1 MTSARIKGHGIAGG
15 LFVLLFLALLAV
27 RLDVFPGALL
37 PGSGPAASS
46 AGPSRADEDRWMA
59 VYQDGRKIG
68 YSHRRMQRV
77 PRGYRFEESGLLRIN
92 TMGVVQDIRM
102 KTTGDLNPDGTLS
115 AFRFDLQS
123 SLFSFVVRGEVRGRD
138 AIVYQG
144 PPSAEKQI
152 RIALREPPHLSNSL
166 YEALRG
172 KALATG
178 QEMTLNVFDP
188 ALMAER
194 PVRITVLE
202 RETIQIMGRPHAA
215 RKVEV
220 DFMGARQAAWLGE
233 DGGVLREQGLLG
245 MTVEQVT
252 KDRALDGLT
261 LAASADLTDAAS
273 IPSRVRLDAPET
285 LAHMTVRLANVR
297 PESLLLDGG
306 RQRYEQGRLTV
317 VREAMPAARTTRD
330 ALPAEMRPFLQ
341 ATPFIQSDHP
351 EIRARAARIV
361 SPGDGDAV
369 KARKL
374 VNWVYRNVEKRP
386 VLSVPNALET
396 LTHRVGDCNEHA
408 VLLAA
413 LARAA
418 GIPAQ
423 IEAGLVYL
431 RGRFYYHAWNVL
443 YVDGWVTA
451 DATMGQMPADVTH
464 IRLVR
469 GEADRQIDLAGIIGD
484 IRLEIVDTGK

>member
-1 MTSARIKGHGIAGG
+1 MTSAKIKGHWIAGG
-15 LFVLLFLALLAV
+15 LLVLLFLALLAV
-27 RLDVFPGALL
+27 RLDVLPGFRL

-46 AGPSRADEDRWMA
+46 AARTRADEDRWMA
-59 VYQDGRKIG
+59 VYQNGRKIG

-77 PRGYRFEESGLLRIN
+77 PRGYRFEESGLLRVN

-115 AFRFDLQS
+115 AFRFDLHS
-123 SLFSFVVRGEVRGRD
+123 SLFSFVVRGEVRGRE
-138 AIVYQG
+138 AVVHHG
-144 PPSAEKQI
+144 PPAAEKQV
-152 RIALREPPHLSNSL
+152 RIALREAPHLSNGL

-172 KALATG
+172 RALATG

-188 ALMAER
+188 ASMAER
-194 PVRITVLE
+194 PVRVTVLE
-202 RETIQIMGRPHAA
+202 RETIRVMGRSQAA
-215 RKVEV
+215 RKIAV
-220 DFMGARQAAWLGE
+220 DFMGARQVAWLGE

-261 LAASADLTDAAS
+261 LTASADLTDAAS
-273 IPSRVRLDAPET
+273 IPSRVVLDAPEA
-285 LAHMTVRLANVR
+285 LARMTVRLVNVR
-297 PESLLLDGG
+297 PGSLSLDGG
-306 RQRYEQGRLTV
+306 RQRYEQGRLTIT
-317 VREAMPAARTTRD
+317 REAMPARTTRE
-330 ALPAEMRPFLQ
+330 ALTADIRPFLA
-341 ATPFIQSDHP
+341 ATPLIQSDHP

-361 SPGDGDAV
+361 SPGDSDAV

-374 VNWVYRNVEKRP
+374 TDWVYRNVEKRP

-408 VLLAA
+408 ALLAA

-431 RGRFYYHAWNVL
+431 KGRFYYHDWNVL

-451 DATMGQMPADVTH
+451 DATLGQMPADVTH

-469 GEADRQIDLAGIIGD
+469 GEADRQIDLAGIIGAVD
-484 IRLEIVDTGK
+484 LEIVDTKK

>member
-1 MTSARIKGHGIAGG
+1 MTSAKIKGHWIAGG
-15 LFVLLFLALLAV
+15 LLVLLFLALLAV
-27 RLDVFPGALL
+27 RLDVLPGFRL

-46 AGPSRADEDRWMA
+46 AARTRADEDRWMA
-59 VYQDGRKIG
+59 VYQNGRKIG

-77 PRGYRFEESGLLRIN
+77 PRGYRFEESGLLRVN

-115 AFRFDLQS
+115 AFRFDLHS
-123 SLFSFVVRGEVRGRD
+123 SLFSFVVRGEVRGRE
-138 AIVYQG
+138 AVVHHG
-144 PPSAEKQI
+144 PPAAEKQV
-152 RIALREPPHLSNSL
+152 RIALREAPHLSNGL

-172 KALATG
+172 RALATG

-188 ALMAER
+188 ASMAER
-194 PVRITVLE
+194 PVRVTVLE
-202 RETIQIMGRPHAA
+202 RETIRVMGRSQAA
-215 RKVEV
+215 RKIAV
-220 DFMGARQAAWLGE
+220 DFMGARQVAWLGE

-261 LAASADLTDAAS
+261 LTASADLTDAAS
-273 IPSRVRLDAPET
+273 IPSRVVLDAPEA
-285 LAHMTVRLANVR
+285 LARMTVRLVNVR
-297 PESLLLDGG
+297 PGSLSLDGG
-306 RQRYEQGRLTV
+306 RQRYEQGRLTIT
-317 VREAMPAARTTRD
+317 REAMPARTTRE
-330 ALPAEMRPFLQ
+330 ALTADIRPFLA
-341 ATPFIQSDHP
+341 ATPLIQSDHP

-361 SPGDGDAV
+361 SPGDSDAV

-374 VNWVYRNVEKRP
+374 TDWVYRNVEKRP

-408 VLLAA
+408 ALLAA

-431 RGRFYYHAWNVL
+431 KGRFYYHAWNVL

-451 DATMGQMPADVTH
+451 DATLGQMPADVTH

-469 GEADRQIDLAGIIGD
+469 GEADRQIDLAGIIGAVD
-484 IRLEIVDTGK
+484 LEIVDTKK

>member
-1 MTSARIKGHGIAGG
+1 VTSAKIKGHWIAGG
-15 LFVLLFLALLAV
+15 LLVLLFLALLAV
-27 RLDVFPGALL
+27 RLDVLPGFRL

-46 AGPSRADEDRWMA
+46 AARTRADEDRWMA
-59 VYQDGRKIG
+59 VYQNGRKIG

-77 PRGYRFEESGLLRIN
+77 PRGYRFEESGLLRVN

-115 AFRFDLQS
+115 AFRFDLHS
-123 SLFSFVVRGEVRGRD
+123 SLFSFVVRGEVRGRE
-138 AIVYQG
+138 AVVHHG
-144 PPSAEKQI
+144 PPAAEKQV
-152 RIALREPPHLSNSL
+152 RIALREAPHLSNGL

-172 KALATG
+172 RALATG

-188 ALMAER
+188 ASMAER
-194 PVRITVLE
+194 PVRVTVLE
-202 RETIQIMGRPHAA
+202 RETIRVMGRSQAA
-215 RKVEV
+215 RKIAV
-220 DFMGARQAAWLGE
+220 DFMGARQVAWLGE
-233 DGGVLREQGLLG
+233 DGGVLRDQGLLG

-261 LAASADLTDAAS
+261 LTASADLTDAAS
-273 IPSRVRLDAPET
+273 IPSRVVLDAPEA
-285 LAHMTVRLANVR
+285 LARMTVRLVNVR
-297 PESLLLDGG
+297 PGSLSLDGG
-306 RQRYEQGRLTV
+306 RQRYEQGRLTIT
-317 VREAMPAARTTRD
+317 REAMPARTTRE
-330 ALPAEMRPFLQ
+330 ALTADIRPFLA
-341 ATPFIQSDHP
+341 ATPLIQSDHP

-361 SPGDGDAV
+361 SPGDSDAV

-374 VNWVYRNVEKRP
+374 TDWVYRNVEKRP

-408 VLLAA
+408 ALLAA

-431 RGRFYYHAWNVL
+431 KGRFYYHAWNVL

-451 DATMGQMPADVTH
+451 DATLGQMPADVTH

-469 GEADRQIDLAGIIGD
+469 GEADRQIDLAGIIGAVD
-484 IRLEIVDTGK
+484 LEIVDTKK